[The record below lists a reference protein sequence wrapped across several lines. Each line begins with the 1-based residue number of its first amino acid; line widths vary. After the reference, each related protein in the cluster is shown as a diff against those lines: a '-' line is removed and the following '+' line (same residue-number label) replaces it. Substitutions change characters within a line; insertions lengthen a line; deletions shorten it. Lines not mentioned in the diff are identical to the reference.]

1 MKKYFA
7 YALVSFVMC
16 AMLCGCGSDR
26 VVDNNIMSSP
36 IIDTEM
42 DTNDGIVNDRD
53 GIIDDGKEE
62 TQKDRND
69 SMGGNGAGKAS
80 PSPEATVKP

>member
-42 DTNDGIVNDRD
+42 DMDDGVVNDTD
-53 GIIDDGKEE
+53 GIIDDSKEE
-62 TQKDRND
+62 SKKDRND
-69 SMGGNGAGKAS
+69 SVGGNGASKTS
-80 PSPEATVKP
+80 PSPEITAKP